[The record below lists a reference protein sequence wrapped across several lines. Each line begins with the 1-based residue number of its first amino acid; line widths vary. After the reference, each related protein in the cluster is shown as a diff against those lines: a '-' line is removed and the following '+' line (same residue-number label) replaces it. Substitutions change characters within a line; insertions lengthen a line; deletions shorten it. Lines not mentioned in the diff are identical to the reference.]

1 MRWGS
6 RPTALD
12 ILMVLVGLGVG
23 ILADLG
29 AIERGE
35 RSVDLGVV
43 LAVLACVSVLWRRRW
58 PFAIALIA
66 TILSG
71 FIPLAGGAAI
81 VTLFSLAAH
90 RPVRQAI
97 PVGLWGIAIA
107 CARALFTP
115 ADGSWDSVA
124 TIVIV
129 AVAAAIAI
137 GWGGLVR
144 NRRELLVSLAQL
156 ATVAEE
162 TQRARVDSARAA
174 ERELLAR
181 EMHDVL
187 AHRMSLISIHAGAM
201 EFRTDAS
208 PDEVR
213 RAAGVVRAGVHQMQ
227 VDLRDVIDMLRDEAD
242 RDTTA
247 PMISL
252 GSVKELFE
260 QSEQAG
266 SPVHA
271 TVDIHGDMD
280 DVPGVVGRA
289 AYRVI
294 QEGLTNARKH
304 GGAVPVSVT
313 IRGSAGSDLVVIVE
327 QPCGHASV
335 RDSRTG
341 SGLTG
346 LAERVLL
353 AGGVLDH
360 RITQGNFVLTATLPW
375 EKSE

>member
-1 MRWGS
+1 MRWGR

-12 ILMVLVGLGVG
+12 LLMAFVGLGVG

-35 RSVDLGVV
+35 RSLDFAVV

-58 PFAIALIA
+58 PFTIALIA

-90 RPVRQAI
+90 RPVRQAV
-97 PVGLWGIAIA
+97 PVGLLGIAIA
-107 CARALFTP
+107 SARALFTP
-115 ADGSWDSVA
+115 ADGSWDGVA
-124 TIVIV
+124 NIVIV

-144 NRRELLVSLAQL
+144 NRRELVASLTLL
-156 ATVAEE
+156 AHAAED
-162 TQRARVDSARAA
+162 TQRARVDNARAA

-201 EFRTDAS
+201 EFRPDAS
-208 PDEVR
+208 PEEIG

-227 VDLRDVIDMLRDEAD
+227 VDLRDVIDMLRDDTD

-252 GSVKELFE
+252 GSVSELFE
-260 QSEQAG
+260 ESERAG
-266 SPVHA
+266 SVVHA
-271 TVDIHGDMD
+271 TIDIQDEMD
-280 DVPGVVGRA
+280 DVPGIVARA

-327 QPCGHASV
+327 QPCGHTSGD
-335 RDSRTG
+335 DSGAG
-341 SGLTG
+341 SGLSG

-360 RITQGNFVLTATLPW
+360 RVVDGNFVLSATLPW